1 MNIEMDEYIMYVLFF
16 IMGLF
21 TNNLINRICNLQ
33 LIEGLD
39 GNASD
44 SASDSD
50 EGFGLYGGTL
60 GKIIGFGFFAV
71 FVIIGIIKVV
81 ERLRKAPRLKTQVQ
95 LDTRKKLNDYDE
107 CVDNRDMLWMTHN
120 GEERPDF
127 YKKFCEKIFNWKDN
141 IYDQG
146 DKS

>member
-60 GKIIGFGFFAV
+60 GKIIGFGFFGV
-71 FVIIGIIKVV
+71 LGICVIIKVI
-81 ERLRKAPRLKTQVQ
+81 ERSRKAPGLKTQVQ
-95 LDTRKKLNDYDE
+95 VESNKKLKDYDT
-107 CVDNRDMLWMTHN
+107 CVVNRNNNWINQMTDK
-120 GEERPDF
+120 EYPDF
-127 YKKFCEKIFNWKDN
+127 YKQFCENLFN
-141 IYDQG
+141 IYD
-146 DKS
+146 SS

>member
-60 GKIIGFGFFAV
+60 GKIIGFGFFGV
-71 FVIIGIIKVV
+71 LGICVIIKVI
-81 ERLRKAPRLKTQVQ
+81 ERSRKAPGLKTQVQ
-95 LDTRKKLNDYDE
+95 VESNKNLKDYDT
-107 CVDNRDMLWMTHN
+107 CVVNRNNNWINQMTDK
-120 GEERPDF
+120 EYPDF
-127 YKKFCEKIFNWKDN
+127 YKQFCENLFN
-141 IYDQG
+141 IYD
-146 DKS
+146 SS